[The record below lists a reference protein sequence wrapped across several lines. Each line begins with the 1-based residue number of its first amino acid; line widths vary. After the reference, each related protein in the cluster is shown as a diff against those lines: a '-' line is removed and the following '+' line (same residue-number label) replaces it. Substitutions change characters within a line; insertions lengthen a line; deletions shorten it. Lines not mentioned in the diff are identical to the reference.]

1 MEQAKVDLRGKIPD
15 TGHRLRSLL
24 CTSFVEQRSIS
35 FERRAQPACPPQLQ
49 ELGDR
54 RIVHDGLVLNIAIRG
69 DALDGGLQVEVDCR
83 QFHGQLAGGQLGH
96 RRELY
101 FNGHRLLVSLLRMK
115 TQGLARL
122 SSRLQ

>member
-54 RIVHDGLVLNIAIRG
+54 RIVPPSRKPAP
-69 DALDGGLQVEVDCR
+69 
-83 QFHGQLAGGQLGH
+83 
-96 RRELY
+96 
-101 FNGHRLLVSLLRMK
+101 
-115 TQGLARL
+115 ARL
-122 SSRLQ
+122 RQSLRIAAILRGEPVCLGFDSRGLGDQSRVRL